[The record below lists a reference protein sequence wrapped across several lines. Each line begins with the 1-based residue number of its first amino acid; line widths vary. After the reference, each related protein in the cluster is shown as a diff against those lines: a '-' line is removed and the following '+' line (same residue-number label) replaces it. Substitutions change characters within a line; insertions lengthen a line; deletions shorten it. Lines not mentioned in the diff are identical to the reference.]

1 MAQLEGTVLLV
12 TKKAACL
19 RKDQT
24 TRKETAE
31 GEKLLPDKYLGIVE
45 LGYEKT
51 TMQSHGHELG
61 VITKAIRSWC
71 PCVAGRGLCVRLGMV
86 L

>member
-31 GEKLLPDKYLGIVE
+31 GKKLLPGKYLGIIE
-45 LGYEKT
+45 
-51 TMQSHGHELG
+51 
-61 VITKAIRSWC
+61 
-71 PCVAGRGLCVRLGMV
+71 
-86 L
+86 